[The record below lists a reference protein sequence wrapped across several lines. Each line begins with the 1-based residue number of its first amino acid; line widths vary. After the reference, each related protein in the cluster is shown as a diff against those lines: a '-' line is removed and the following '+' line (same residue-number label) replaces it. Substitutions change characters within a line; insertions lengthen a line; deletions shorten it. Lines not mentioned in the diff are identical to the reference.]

1 MRLLATFIKQSSRL
15 TDCIGAPETYRLD
28 DTTDSFHVQVRPDVD
43 VWSLGCVFSEAAV
56 WSRYGWDRVLEYR
69 CRRQEEVKQKLG
81 VDGEHLFHDGYDV
94 LKTVQEMHEEI
105 TRRPRSIDH
114 VIVEI
119 LRFLNDNMLLTEDEP
134 RHTAQQ
140 VYHRSKSIINK
151 IREKHR
157 VPATNAPSRKD
168 EEAMSINDPE
178 GRPMTPPSVPP
189 GYISGSAANS
199 HKPIGTRVGTSSSV
213 RPMSMGS
220 NTSHSPSLQ
229 QTLANRRYHS
239 RERYDNRQNH
249 QHDNQFGPFQSDSM
263 GLHNLPDPPSPAI
276 SYQSSYTDRFNA
288 LSINTQDLDS
298 REHRRL
304 HRETMGETSRSES
317 IAPDKASLRRSKTEK
332 NNSSHPGRYSIESFP
347 NSISKPPSPISD
359 PKLPTPPPSSSS
371 NYHGSRSSMNV
382 EHESSPSSKH
392 QQREDALE
400 RPFLSLTEG
409 LEWKQKRKK
418 GLLCSL
424 HGQENLTYL
433 DERDHVGL
441 YLSKLHFKS
450 EVLMISPDHFNR
462 QYNVN
467 ARTP

>member
-1 MRLLATFIKQSSRL
+1 MRLLATFIEQSSRL

-28 DTTDSFHVQVRPDVD
+28 DTTDTFHVQVRPDVD

-69 CRRQEEVKQKLG
+69 CRRQEEVKQTLG
-81 VDGEHLFHDGYDV
+81 VDGEHLFHDGHNV
-94 LKTVQEMHEEI
+94 LTTVQDIHEQI

-134 RHTAQQ
+134 RSTAQQ

-151 IREKHR
+151 LREKHG

-168 EEAMSINDPE
+168 EEAKSINDLE

-189 GYISGSAANS
+189 GYVSGSAANS

-213 RPMSMGS
+213 RPMSISS

-229 QTLANRRYHS
+229 HTLANRRYH
-239 RERYDNRQNH
+239 H
-249 QHDNQFGPFQSDSM
+249 HDSQFGPFQSDSM
-263 GLHNLPDPPSPAI
+263 GLHNLPDPPSPAS
-276 SYQSSYTDRFNA
+276 SYQSSYIDRFNA
-288 LSINTQDLDS
+288 LSLNTQDLDS

-304 HRETMGETSRSES
+304 HRETMGETSRSGS

-332 NNSSHPGRYSIESFP
+332 NSSSHPSRFSSESFP
-347 NSISKPPSPISD
+347 DTISKPPSPISD
-359 PKLPTPPPSSSS
+359 PRLPTPPPSSSS
-371 NYHGSRSSMNV
+371 NHHDSQSSM
-382 EHESSPSSKH
+382 KY
-392 QQREDALE
+392 QRREDAPE
-400 RPFLSLTEG
+400 RPYLSLTEG
-409 LEWKQKRKK
+409 LKWKQNTKK
-418 GLLCSL
+418 GLQCSL

-433 DERDHVGL
+433 DERDHVGPH
-441 YLSKLHFKS
+441 LSKLHSKS
-450 EVLMISPDHFNR
+450 EVLTISPDHSNR
-462 QYNVN
+462 QYKVN